1 MYAII
6 PAAGHSRRMG
16 QPKLL
21 MPWGEMTMIE
31 HVFET
36 WNASR
41 IQRAIVVVRPD
52 DEALTAV
59 CQRADVDLVV
69 PSVAPAD
76 MKQSVRFGLDH
87 VARHFRPGSSDAW
100 LLAPADM
107 PEIRVSTIDQV
118 IARHA
123 EHVGTEHPG
132 IIVPTFKGKRGHP
145 VLFRWPLSE
154 QVSQLGETEGL
165 NALVK
170 RSKCEEVETND
181 PGCVR
186 DIDSPDDYRRLQ
198 R

>member
-31 HVFET
+31 HVLEI

-52 DEALTAV
+52 DDALKAV
-59 CQRADVDLVV
+59 CQRANVDLVV
-69 PSVAPAD
+69 PPVAPAD
-76 MKQSVRFGLDH
+76 MKQSVQFGLDH
-87 VARHFRPGSSDAW
+87 IARHFQPDLSDAW

-107 PEIRVSTIDQV
+107 PGIRVSTIDQV
-118 IARHA
+118 IAHYA
-123 EHVGTEHPG
+123 EYSGKGRSG
-132 IIVPTFKGKRGHP
+132 IIVPTFNGKRGHP
-145 VLFRWPLSE
+145 VLFPWSLSE
-154 QVSQLGETEGL
+154 LVSQLGENEGL

-170 RSKCEEVETND
+170 RSECEEVETHD

-186 DIDSPDDYRRLQ
+186 DIDSPDDYRRFQ